1 MKLIHIIYGSN
12 FEKKK
17 NKIKLESVTFF
28 MTLCYRPFHAAIRGR
43 FYFIL
48 FLKKEDKI
56 KNLSRSSCVWTG
68 E

>member
-1 MKLIHIIYGSN
+1 MKYRSN
-12 FEKKK
+12 FDEKKK
-17 NKIKLESVTFF
+17 KKKSVAFF
-28 MTLCYRPFHAAIRGR
+28 MTPCYQPFHAAIRGR